1 MGNSQS
7 ARAGQPT
14 NNENSSN
21 NISGRRPGNAGADAD
36 PFASPPPKRMSSN
49 TTTSTGGGG
58 MARIAS
64 SPALHKN
71 MMRHIKNRDPFSV
84 YEVLE
89 VCGVGSMGSVTK
101 VRKRRNVVGGSARP
115 HNVSTRASFLC
126 DCNPV
131 TGTCSSVP
139 IIGGMFRFCFGK
151 RGKRRRPGG
160 GADGMDSLRSVDGT
174 SENHMSSSSPFSS
187 MHTNSER
194 SAIFSSFRRKE
205 NLLTPSRHS
214 EHLSG
219 SLHVKRDEKIDV
231 VFALKSIHLSRVSD
245 PTFVNELKN
254 EIELLR
260 SLDHPHIVRPIEVY
274 SYRNQIFFTME
285 ALSGGDLYS
294 RDPYT
299 EEDAARIIKAI
310 LSAISYLHSNKI
322 IHRDLKY
329 ENVSILPTR
338 ISANGAPPLHLSFS
352 SSPYSFVL
360 GYILHIT
367 SHHLSLFPSLLPLS
381 NA

>member
-1 MGNSQS
+1 MGSNQS
-7 ARAGQPT
+7 AQAEQQASNVHKSNVAG
-14 NNENSSN
+14 
-21 NISGRRPGNAGADAD
+21 RPHTTSDAG

-49 TTTSTGGGG
+49 TTSTSTGGGG
-58 MARIAS
+58 TMARIAS

-89 VCGVGSMGSVTK
+89 VCGVGSMGSVSK

-115 HNVSTRASFLC
+115 HNVSTHAAILC

-139 IIGGMFRFCFGK
+139 ILGGMFRFCFGK
-151 RGKRRRPGG
+151 RGKRRRAAGG
-160 GADGMDSLRSVDGT
+160 GASGGVDSLRSVDGA
-174 SENHMSSSSPFSS
+174 SDHHQSSSSPFGSI
-187 MHTNSER
+187 HTNSER

-214 EHLSG
+214 EQLSG

-231 VFALKSIHLSRVSD
+231 IFALKSIHLSRVSD

-274 SYRNQIFFTME
+274 SYRNQIYFTME

-299 EEDAARIIKAI
+299 EDDAARIIKAI

-329 ENVSILPTR
+329 ENVSLLWGQR
-338 ISANGAPPLHLSFS
+338 LFW
-352 SSPYSFVL
+352 
-360 GYILHIT
+360 GYIMHLT
-367 SHHLSLFPSLLPLS
+367 SHHLLFCPYSVYR
-381 NA
+381 

>member
-1 MGNSQS
+1 MGNNQS
-7 ARAGQPT
+7 AQVVEQQAG
-14 NNENSSN
+14 NVAHESN
-21 NISGRRPGNAGADAD
+21 MAGRSDDSAG
-36 PFASPPPKRMSSN
+36 PFASPPPKRMSSDA
-49 TTTSTGGGG
+49 TSTSTGGGGG

-89 VCGVGSMGSVTK
+89 VCGVGSMGSVSK

-115 HNVSTRASFLC
+115 HNVSTHATFLC

-139 IIGGMFRFCFGK
+139 ILGGMFRFCFGK
-151 RGKRRRPGG
+151 RGKRRRA
-160 GADGMDSLRSVDGT
+160 GAGASGGMDTSFRSVDGA
-174 SENHMSSSSPFSS
+174 SERRQSSSSPSS
-187 MHTNSER
+187 SIHFNSER

-214 EHLSG
+214 EQLSG

-231 VFALKSIHLSRVSD
+231 IFALKSIHLSRVSD

-274 SYRNQIFFTME
+274 SYRNQIYFTME

-299 EEDAARIIKAI
+299 EDDAARIIKAI

-329 ENVSILPTR
+329 ENVSCVMGPT
-338 ISANGAPPLHLSFS
+338 I
-352 SSPYSFVL
+352 VL
-360 GYILHIT
+360 CC
-367 SHHLSLFPSLLPLS
+367 LSLLFQL
-381 NA
+381 

>member
-1 MGNSQS
+1 MGNNQS
-7 ARAGQPT
+7 AQVEQQADNEQKSNTAGRSD
-14 NNENSSN
+14 NN
-21 NISGRRPGNAGADAD
+21 AD
-36 PFASPPPKRMSSN
+36 PLASPPPKRMSSDA
-49 TTTSTGGGG
+49 TSTSTRGGGGGG

-89 VCGVGSMGSVTK
+89 VCGVGSMGSVSK

-115 HNVSTRASFLC
+115 HNVSTHAAVLC

-139 IIGGMFRFCFGK
+139 ILGGLFRFCFGK
-151 RGKRRRPGG
+151 RGKRRRAAGG
-160 GADGMDSLRSVDGT
+160 GASGGVDSLRSADGA
-174 SENHMSSSSPFSS
+174 SDHHQSSSSHFSS
-187 MHTNSER
+187 IHTNSER
-194 SAIFSSFRRKE
+194 SSIFASFRRKE

-214 EHLSG
+214 EQLSG

-231 VFALKSIHLSRVSD
+231 IFALKSIHLSRVSD

-274 SYRNQIFFTME
+274 SYRNQIYFTME

-299 EEDAARIIKAI
+299 EDDAARIIKAI

-329 ENVSILPTR
+329 ENVSLLWGQR
-338 ISANGAPPLHLSFS
+338 LYSAV
-352 SSPYSFVL
+352 Y
-360 GYILHIT
+360 
-367 SHHLSLFPSLLPLS
+367 LFPL
-381 NA
+381 

>member
-1 MGNSQS
+1 MGNNQS
-7 ARAGQPT
+7 AQVEKQQAG
-14 NNENSSN
+14 NVHGSN
-21 NISGRRPGNAGADAD
+21 MAGSRPGNDAD

-49 TTTSTGGGG
+49 ATSTSTGVGTGG

-89 VCGVGSMGSVTK
+89 VCGVGSMGSVSK

-115 HNVSTRASFLC
+115 HNVSTRAAFLC

-139 IIGGMFRFCFGK
+139 ILGGMFRFCFGK
-151 RGKRRRPGG
+151 RGKRRRAGT
-160 GADGMDSLRSVDGT
+160 GASGGMDSLRSADGA
-174 SENHMSSSSPFSS
+174 SDHHQSSSSPFSS
-187 MHTNSER
+187 IHTNSER
-194 SAIFSSFRRKE
+194 SAIFSSFRRKD

-214 EHLSG
+214 EQLSG

-231 VFALKSIHLSRVSD
+231 IFALKSIHLSRVSD

-274 SYRNQIFFTME
+274 SYRNQIYFTME

-299 EEDAARIIKAI
+299 EDDAARIIKAI

-329 ENVSILPTR
+329 ENVSIIWPT
-338 ISANGAPPLHLSFS
+338 I
-352 SSPYSFVL
+352 VL
-360 GYILHIT
+360 RT
-367 SHHLSLFPSLLPLS
+367 
-381 NA
+381 